1 MTNDENE
8 IPLNTRR
15 SIRDIPIPR
24 RRDAAAAPRSTGD
37 VRPVKAP
44 RRQPEPVAEEPI
56 DEILAEEET
65 LPIRNTQEPM
75 SENYREEESAPE
87 PSHRAYRSER
97 RRSRRGSLVKIGLTV
112 VAVGACAWLF
122 TWHSADISLA
132 ERHAA
137 KEINLT
143 LPVSIGEEKAGAL
156 PAKAVQAT
164 VRAEKLLPATGEAT
178 VQSKA
183 GGTITIY
190 NDYSAEPQTL
200 VRNTRFETPTG
211 LIFRIQS
218 PVTVPGKTAAG
229 PGSVEARVDADQVGE
244 SYNVGPIARF
254 TIPGFSGKP
263 QFDVFYAA
271 SSGSMSG
278 GFDGVQKVAD
288 PTAVADAVDELTE
301 SLRGQIADKAASEAG
316 EGYRAFTVPASFAVL
331 ATGREPSGDQVKV
344 WVEAEADAFAVSS
357 ADFADAI
364 AATVMPGYRA
374 KGEARIDSP
383 DALRVT
389 PKEGSAPAL
398 EVTGQAEVTWTVDTG
413 ALRSAVLGQP
423 IASFDQTIS
432 RFGGLERATPVVR
445 PFWRSAFPTEPDSID
460 IEVEGDGD
468 VDA

>member
-8 IPLNTRR
+8 IPLNGRR

-24 RRDAAAAPRSTGD
+24 RRAAAAPRATED
-37 VRPVKAP
+37 VRPIKTLRHVAEP
-44 RRQPEPVAEEPI
+44 DAEDRAEPVDEPSP
-56 DEILAEEET
+56 EEET
-65 LPIRNTQEPM
+65 PGTR
-75 SENYREEESAPE
+75 RAPE
-87 PSHRAYRSER
+87 QQPAMTTRNEFPEQSRAYRSER
-97 RRSRRGSLVKIGLTV
+97 RRSRRGSLIKIGL
-112 VAVGACAWLF
+112 AVSIFGICAWLF
-122 TWHSADISLA
+122 TWHSADIELA
-132 ERHAA
+132 ERHAV

-143 LPVSIGEEKAGAL
+143 LPVSIGAAATGTL

-190 NDYSAEPQTL
+190 NGYSAESQTL

-229 PGSVEARVDADQVGE
+229 PGSVEARVEADQVGD

-254 TIPGFSGKP
+254 TIPGFAGKP

-288 PTAVADAVDELTE
+288 PTAVAGAVNELTE
-301 SLRGQIADKAASEAG
+301 SLRGQIADKAAAEAG

-331 ATGREPSGDQVKV
+331 ATGREPSGDQVRV
-344 WVEAEADAFAVSS
+344 WVEAEADAFAVAAS
-357 ADFADAI
+357 DFADAV
-364 AATVMPGYRA
+364 AAAVMPGYRA

-389 PKEGSAPAL
+389 PKEGASPAL
-398 EVTGQAEVTWTVDTG
+398 EVTGRAEVTWTVDVQ

-423 IASFDQTIS
+423 ISSFDQTVA

-460 IEVEGDGD
+460 VEVEREED